1 LQSAAKIIAE
11 IWSCVEHP
19 EEAQLVRMS
28 YFKNLDLRAT
38 EHQVTTAFVACMPCC
53 ELEGI
58 LKSVLIPQLGTFT
71 SLTWRRHKLG
81 KTCPTHSFETT
92 LFAHGTVVDCI

>member
-1 LQSAAKIIAE
+1 MNGSVIHCFPALVDGSHAKGTLSDTKWHKFILQSAAKIIAE
-11 IWSCVEHP
+11 IWSCMEHP

-38 EHQVTTAFVACMPCC
+38 EHQVTTAFVACMLCC

-58 LKSVLIPQLGTFT
+58 LESI
-71 SLTWRRHKLG
+71 
-81 KTCPTHSFETT
+81 
-92 LFAHGTVVDCI
+92 